1 MPVVRAA
8 LGLTCG
14 GRGQGAYGQFAG
26 QRDEASV
33 RAGVA
38 SGTLGVDHAAAPWT
52 AGLALSHS
60 SPWGTYLRPLMPG
73 GEVTSALTG
82 AYPFANCN
90 LLPERLAPWLSRDYG
105 LGGMRVAQHGA
116 EELETAIGL
125 RLLKGTYA
133 PATGD
138 LSGRYPGPGLAAGLR
153 GQALLVHAAAKPLE
167 WGGSG
172 WLAGATPADANP
184 SGRIEARLG
193 YGPPAPTGVP
203 IAVEPT
209 RRENLLGA
217 APEHTVEAHSTMRS

>member
-1 MPVVRAA
+1 M
-8 LGLTCG
+8 
-14 GRGQGAYGQFAG
+14 
-26 QRDEASV
+26 
-33 RAGVA
+33 
-38 SGTLGVDHAAAPWT
+38 
-52 AGLALSHS
+52 
-60 SPWGTYLRPLMPG
+60 
-73 GEVTSALTG
+73 
-82 AYPFANCN
+82 
-90 LLPERLAPWLSRDYG
+90 
-105 LGGMRVAQHGA
+105 VAQHGA

-125 RLLKGTYA
+125 RLFKGTCA

-217 APEHTVEAHSTMRS
+217 APEHTVDALVTLVPALETDGRGVSAGELSRVNRPRRSRVVLPR